1 MHEDELMKTC
11 LRHLPISHGTMHLI
25 CPLKVLHKPL
35 FSISLGTYVMPM
47 GNEKK
52 KLLCMFFMK
61 TFLHNTT
68 PGPKRG
74 TGWACTNLSLPVK
87 ILEIF
92 QLKTKK

>member
-1 MHEDELMKTC
+1 
-11 LRHLPISHGTMHLI
+11 
-25 CPLKVLHKPL
+25 
-35 FSISLGTYVMPM
+35 MPM

-74 TGWACTNLSLPVK
+74 TGWACANLTMPVK